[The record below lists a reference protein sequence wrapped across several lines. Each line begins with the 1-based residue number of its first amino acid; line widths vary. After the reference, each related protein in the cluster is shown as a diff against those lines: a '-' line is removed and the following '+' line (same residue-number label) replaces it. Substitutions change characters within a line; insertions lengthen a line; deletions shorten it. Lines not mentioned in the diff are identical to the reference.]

1 MITIRKGLD
10 LPIAGKPEQKIYE
23 GPSIRQV
30 AILGEDYEGMRPT
43 MKVKVGDVVKKGQ
56 VLFEDKKNPG
66 IKFTAPMAGTVQAIN
81 RGLQRVLQSVVLTVQ
96 GDAAVEFSSY
106 KSSDLANLPADKI
119 RTQMIDSGLWTAFK
133 TRPYSKIPAVDAEPL
148 GIFVNAMDTNPL
160 AADPA
165 LIIQENR
172 QHFIDGLTI
181 LSKVSQAKKLFLTK
195 APKTDI
201 PSIDA
206 FEVHQFAGKH
216 PAGLVGTHIHY
227 LMPVS
232 PSRSVWH
239 INYQDV
245 ILLGQLFTTGQL
257 AEDIVVALGGPQVKN
272 PRLLRTKVGA
282 SITDLVANE
291 AQTGDNRLISGSVL
305 IGTRAKGP
313 HAFLGRYHRQVTII
327 EEDTNKELLGWLSP
341 GMNKFSATRAFLGH
355 INPLKKFNLTSSTH
369 GSDRSMVPI
378 GVYEKIMPL
387 DILPTMLLR
396 DLIARDTDSAQR
408 MGCLELDE
416 EDLALCTFACP
427 GKYDHGL
434 HLRACLDIIEREG

>member
-10 LPIAGKPEQKIYE
+10 LPIVGKPEQKIYE
-23 GPSIRQV
+23 GPFIRQV

-66 IKFTAPMAGTVQAIN
+66 IKFTAPMAGTVHAIN

-96 GDAAVEFSSY
+96 GDAAVEFSSF

-119 RTQMIDSGLWTAFK
+119 RTQMIDSGLWTALR
-133 TRPYSKIPAVDAEPL
+133 TRPYSKIPAVDAEPM

-160 AADPA
+160 AADPT

-195 APKTDI
+195 APQADI

-232 PSRSVWH
+232 SSRSVWH

-245 ILLGQLFTTGQL
+245 ILLGHLFTTGQL

-282 SITDLVANE
+282 SITDLVVNDALP
-291 AQTGDNRLISGSVL
+291 GDNRLISGSVL

-313 HAFLGRYHRQVTII
+313 HAFLGRYHRQITII

-341 GMNKFSATRAFLGH
+341 GINKFSATRAFLGH

-396 DLIARDTDSAQR
+396 DLISRDTDSAQR